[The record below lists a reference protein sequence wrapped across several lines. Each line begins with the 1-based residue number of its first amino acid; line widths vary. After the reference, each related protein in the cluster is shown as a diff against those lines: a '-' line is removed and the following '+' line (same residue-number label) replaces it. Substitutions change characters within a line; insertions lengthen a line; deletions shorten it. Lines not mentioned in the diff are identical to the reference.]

1 MSNMQPKE
9 KIAILGGGWG
19 AVSTALF
26 LTDPSNPN
34 RDRYDIT
41 FYQQGWR
48 LGGKGASGRGPNG
61 RIEEHGLHIWMGFYN
76 NSFRA
81 IQQVYTEV
89 QPIYERITNYPRNP
103 FKSWRDAFK
112 PHNSILFAENLE
124 AQWKLWGIECPTNE
138 EVPGQGNNVQLRPS
152 EYLQMLV
159 QFMHRVFQGSPLAET
174 SATVEEQGLLGKIGR
189 LLSSVEVGLRTVE
202 LSVGEAMLLGGLDVA
217 ARLEKGDPRH
227 HQALLVVIAHF
238 RDWFRTRIKA
248 LLDGELAQLDTL
260 RRLFITLDLAGTIII
275 GLLEDGVITH
285 QAGLDALDDSDFRE
299 WLTRHGAASE
309 VVFSGPVQG
318 LYDLVFAY
326 ENGEVGRP
334 NFAAGVAIRSLVC
347 IGLCY
352 KGSIMWKMQAGM
364 GDTVFAPPYLVL
376 KERGVKFK
384 FFHRVKN
391 LGLSQDRQRV
401 EKIDLAIQA
410 QLVAGSEE
418 YQPLVVINDLPSW
431 PNKPDYDQLLQGA
444 ALREGNIDLES
455 FYTGWHDPATTT
467 LELSKDF
474 DRVVLGISIAS
485 LPFICPELIA
495 ANPRFAA
502 MVERVKSVRTQ
513 AFQLWLKP
521 DLAGLGWKGPSPVLD
536 AYVEPMNTW
545 ADMSQVLDKE
555 TWPAGAV
562 GNISYFCGP
571 MVGDTP
577 PPADQSVP
585 ALAQARVRENAL
597 SFVQAFTGFL
607 WPKAT
612 PPGNPNGLDF
622 SLLADYENGQGMER
636 FDRQYFRA
644 NVDPSERY
652 VLSLKGTTAYRL
664 KPNESGFENLVLTG
678 DWTRNGFNAGCVE
691 ATTLSGMLASQAI
704 SEYPTSAQITTY

>member
-1 MSNMQPKE
+1 MADTQAKE

-26 LTDPSNPN
+26 LTDPRNPN

-41 FYQQGWR
+41 FYQLGWR
-48 LGGKGASGRGPNG
+48 LGGKGASGRGASG

-81 IQQVYTEV
+81 IQQVYEEV
-89 QPIYERITNYPRNP
+89 QPIYQRITHYAQNP
-103 FKSWRDAFK
+103 FKSWQDAFR
-112 PHNSILFAENLE
+112 PHNYILFAENVE
-124 AQWKLWGIECPTNE
+124 AQWKLWGIDCPTNA
-138 EVPGQGNNVQLRPS
+138 EVPGKGDNVILRP
-152 EYLQMLV
+152 EDYIRMLLE
-159 QFMHRVFQGSPLAET
+159 FMRRVFTGSALAQSSKT
-174 SATVEEQGLLGKIGR
+174 PEEDGLLSKIGSV
-189 LLSSVEVGLRTVE
+189 LSAIDLGLHSVE
-202 LSVGEAMLLGGLDVA
+202 LSVGEAILVAGLDLA
-217 ARLEKGDPRH
+217 KLLSAGDPRH
-227 HQALLVVIAHF
+227 PEALLTVMGHF
-238 RDWFRTRIKA
+238 RDWLRTRMQSAIQA
-248 LLDGELAQLDTL
+248 ELAEVDIL
-260 RRLFITLDLAGTIII
+260 RRLFITLDMAGTIVI
-275 GLLEDGVITH
+275 GLLEDGVLTH
-285 QAGLDALDDSDFRE
+285 EEGLDALDVSDFRE
-299 WLTRHGAASE
+299 WLSKHGAAPE
-309 VVFSGPVQG
+309 AVFSGPVQG
-318 LYDLVFAY
+318 LYDLVFGY
-326 ENGEVGRP
+326 ENGEIGRP

-384 FFHRVKN
+384 FFHRVK
-391 LGLSQDRQRV
+391 GLRLSSDRQRV
-401 EKIDLAIQA
+401 EKIELAIQA
-410 QLVAGSEE
+410 QLVPGRTE
-418 YQPLVVINDLPSW
+418 YDPLVIVKDLPSW
-431 PNKPDYDQLLQGA
+431 PSKPDYAQLVEGA
-444 ALREGNIDLES
+444 ALRDGDIDLES
-455 FYTGWHDPATTT
+455 FYTDWQDPASAT
-467 LELSKDF
+467 LELSQDF

-485 LPFICPELIA
+485 LPFVCPELIQ
-495 ANPRFAA
+495 ANPAFAA
-502 MVERVKSVRTQ
+502 MVEQVKTVRTQ

-521 DLAGLGWKGPSPVLD
+521 DLKGLGWEQATPVLD

-555 TWPAGAV
+555 TWPDGAV

-577 PPADQSVP
+577 PPADHSVP
-585 ALAQARVRENAL
+585 SLARERVRENAL

-607 WPKAT
+607 WPKAA

-622 SLLADYENGQGMER
+622 SLLADDQGGQGMAR
-636 FDRQYFRA
+636 FDHQYFRA

-652 VLSLKGTTAYRL
+652 VLSLKGTTTYRL

-691 ATTLSGMLASQAI
+691 ATTMSGMLAAQAI
-704 SEYPTSAQITTY
+704 SGFPTAAEITTY